1 MVKSMAN
8 VKWTEEQQ
16 QAIKEKGANILVAA
30 AAGSGKTAVLV
41 ERIINK
47 VINEKIDID
56 RILVVTFTSA
66 AASEIRERILE
77 AIYKKLEENPED
89 TNLQKQINLINK
101 ANISTIHSFCLDVIR
116 NNFYELDISSN
127 FRVAD
132 TTEIELMKYEVLDEL
147 FEEKYLSNDKDF
159 EDLINIYTG
168 YRGDEGLQ
176 NLVLNIYKFIQSSPF
191 PEKWLNDKVNL
202 FKNTNQDFAQT
213 IWGKT
218 ILENIEEELTEGIMQ
233 LQNILKDMKKIDEL
247 SKFTKIIQEDIYNLE
262 DILRY
267 TNSWDNTLTKI
278 NNLVWQKWPTDK
290 KITIDLKEQ
299 AKEVRN
305 KVKEIIN
312 KSIKKKIAYDSIQ
325 ANEDINEM
333 HVTLTKLKNLLVEFM
348 FKFASKKK
356 EKNVVDFNDIEHFA
370 LKILIGENG
379 EATELA
385 KKYREKFQEIAI
397 DEYQDSNLVQEQ
409 ILTSISK
416 GNNIFMVGDVKQSI
430 YKFRQARPELFLEKY
445 KNYNLKQEIS
455 GNSLGLKIQ
464 LFKNFRSRE
473 NILNITNL
481 VFQNIMSEKV
491 GEIEYNE
498 KEYLNYSAG
507 YKEPEENTDYAGK
520 TELHIIDLKEKE
532 EIFINDEEIDEKI
545 EVEKIENSVL
555 EAKFVAKKINELLNS
570 NYMVFDKEQGY
581 RKITPKDII
590 ILLRAT
596 TNIAPIYE
604 KELADLNLP
613 VFSDSSSQYLDT
625 MEIQIIVSILKII
638 NNPMQDIPL
647 VTVLRSPIFAFTDN
661 DLISIRL
668 ADKSCSFYESMI
680 KARLV
685 VNEQLNSKIDN
696 VIYYLEKWKQEEKYL
711 PLDELIW
718 QIYIDTNLINIV
730 GLMPNGAIRQ
740 ANLKMLFEKAKQ
752 FENASFKGLFN
763 FINFIDR
770 LKNNNGDLSS
780 AKLIGENENV
790 IRIMSIHKSK
800 GLEFPVVFLCGTGK
814 SFNMRDLNEDILLHQ
829 DMGIGPKLIDFE
841 RRIEYD
847 TLAKEAIKLKI
858 KLETLSEEQRIL
870 YVALTR
876 AKEKLIITGISKDL
890 EKDFKQKR
898 ELLQIYNENMNIID
912 YKLVKK
918 YKTYLDWLELVYLK
932 NENKITDIATLYTY
946 TKTDLEKELN
956 NKEQEKLNNIKE
968 KIFENTKDLKNAENI
983 KEILNWK
990 YRYKKSSEIPTKTA
1004 VTRLQAEED
1013 KKIELT
1019 EIPKFMGKEKKITP
1033 AEKGTL
1039 MHLCIQRLNE
1049 KQTYT
1054 KETIK
1059 QMIQSLVLKE
1069 IITTTEADAINIDT
1083 LYKYTKSALW
1093 NDLSKAKE
1101 IHKEQPFYINIPAK
1115 EIYENIET
1123 DENILVQGIIDLY
1136 YISEDNKLILIDYKT
1151 DYVKKP
1157 EELINKYKTQLSI
1170 YKKALENSLNRRVD
1184 ETYIFSTN
1192 WGQSLNVPFDQFG
1205 TALDQ
1210 LGTVPKCPICPI
1222 WDSPLKRKVE

>member
-16 QAIKEKGANILVAA
+16 QAINEKGANILVAA

-116 NNFYELDISSN
+116 NNFYELDISSS

-445 KNYNLKQEIS
+445 KNYNLKQEIPD
-455 GNSLGLKIQ
+455 NSLGLKIQ

-638 NNPMQDIPL
+638 NNPIQDIPL

-668 ADKSCSFYESMI
+668 TDKSCSFYESMI

-968 KIFENTKDLKNAENI
+968 KIFENTKDLKDTENI

-1069 IITTTEADAINIDT
+1069 IIITTEADAINIDT

-1205 TALDQ
+1205 TAL
-1210 LGTVPKCPICPI
+1210 
-1222 WDSPLKRKVE
+1222 